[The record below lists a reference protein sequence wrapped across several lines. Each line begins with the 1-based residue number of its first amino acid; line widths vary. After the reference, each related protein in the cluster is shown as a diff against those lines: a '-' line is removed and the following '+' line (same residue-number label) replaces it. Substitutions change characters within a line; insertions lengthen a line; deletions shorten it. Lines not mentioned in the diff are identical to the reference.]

1 MPSMQM
7 RSAVGEQQTG
17 GGADGLV
24 DPDALAQTYWHLHTQ
39 DRSAWT
45 QEIDLRPST
54 PFRFF

>member
-1 MPSMQM
+1 MQM